1 MSKTHWKA
9 LTNPNYLGVYSFS
22 DNKDIVGTIKTVSNE
37 VVTGPGGR
45 KEECTICHFVEN
57 IKPMILNK
65 TNMKAI
71 QKIAGS
77 PYVEDWQG
85 TRIAVY
91 PDPSIMFGRER
102 VGGIRIRDKAPQI
115 DEQLPKCEICG
126 NEIHPAGSMTAQQ
139 TAIYTKKKYG
149 QALCA
154 DCATNKA
161 KEIKKNA

>member
-71 QKIAGS
+71 QKIASS

-85 TRIAVY
+85 TRIAV
-91 PDPSIMFGRER
+91 
-102 VGGIRIRDKAPQI
+102 
-115 DEQLPKCEICG
+115 
-126 NEIHPAGSMTAQQ
+126 
-139 TAIYTKKKYG
+139 
-149 QALCA
+149 
-154 DCATNKA
+154 
-161 KEIKKNA
+161 